1 MCWMWGVIFVLD
13 LLFELLMYLTNDI
26 PDEKSKKRKIYIIIS
41 IIVTLILVG
50 GVIYTILSIVAS

>member
-1 MCWMWGVIFVLD
+1 MLD

-41 IIVTLILVG
+41 IIVALILAG
-50 GVIYTILSIVAS
+50 GVIYTIFRIVAS

>member
-1 MCWMWGVIFVLD
+1 MGWMWGVIFVLD

-41 IIVTLILVG
+41 IIVALILAG
-50 GVIYTILSIVAS
+50 GVIYTIFRIVAS